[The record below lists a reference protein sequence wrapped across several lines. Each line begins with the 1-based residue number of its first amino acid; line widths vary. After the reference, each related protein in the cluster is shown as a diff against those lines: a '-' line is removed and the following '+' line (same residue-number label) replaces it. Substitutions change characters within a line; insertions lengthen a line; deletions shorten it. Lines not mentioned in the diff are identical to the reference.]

1 VTLLIAAVT
10 QLIHAAL
17 MIAAAPVV
25 VGLIRRIK
33 ARLAGRVGPPVLQPW
48 RDLIRLARKEP
59 VVAENASFVFTGAPA
74 VALAATFAAA
84 MLVPSFALGMVTA
97 PVSDL
102 IVLAGLLTLAR
113 CALALAGLD
122 VGTSFGGIG
131 SSREMSFAVF
141 AEPALLLVILTLL
154 LIAGSTNLDVIAGLL
169 RSASF
174 GLRVSLGLVL
184 IVTAIVALAECGRI
198 PVDNPATHLELTMVH
213 EAMVLE
219 YSGRHLAMIEGAAA
233 LRLLLWL
240 TLIGTLFAPFGL
252 ASAGSGPAAWA
263 IGLACWAADTL
274 VLVAALA
281 VLETGFAK
289 MRVFRVPELL
299 GVAILLGVLAAVFLF
314 ISQGFA

>member
-1 VTLLIAAVT
+1 MTLLIAAVT

>member
-1 VTLLIAAVT
+1 MTLLIAAVT

-59 VVAENASFVFTGAPA
+59 VVAENASFVFTGAPG

-154 LIAGSTNLDVIAGLL
+154 LITGSTNLDVIAGLL